1 MIRRRVLHIEKG
13 LACDRDYML
22 LAHLELLGVLERE
35 RKALRRPTEN
45 SLPKFAPR
53 GADRNF
59 GTNSSCFF
67 AVRIFQYESYVTISL
82 NLYANNAASEII
94 PFLFSCDSR
103 VGLGRQRHIRFRPFP
118 VANLRWCNW
127 LNGRLV
133 QRHGRR
139 IRFCRPATTALLP
152 LTLARRDEGHFT
164 RCYGVRERRADNKSR
179 QQSGDQGA
187 VHSSKWISRSY
198 TTSTSILETS
208 DFRNFDRTSASNIL
222 GSTPDGI

>member
-1 MIRRRVLHIEKG
+1 
-13 LACDRDYML
+13 ML
-22 LAHLELLGVLERE
+22 LAHFELLGFLERE

-53 GADRNF
+53 GADGNF

-67 AVRIFQYESYVTISL
+67 AVRIFQYESYVTICFDF
-82 NLYANNAASEII
+82 YANNAASEVI

-103 VGLGRQRHIRFRPFP
+103 LGLGRQRHIRFRPFP
-118 VANLRWCNW
+118 VANLRWCNR

-133 QRHGRR
+133 QRHRRR
-139 IRFCRPATTALLP
+139 IRFDRPASTALLP
-152 LTLARRDEGHFT
+152 LTLASRHEGHFT
-164 RCYGVRERRADNKSR
+164 RCHGVRERRADNKSR

-187 VHSSKWISRSY
+187 VHSSKWISRAY

-208 DFRNFDRTSASNIL
+208 DFRNFDRTSASRFR
-222 GSTPDGI
+222 GSTPPGMQRRHTNCPSS

>member
-1 MIRRRVLHIEKG
+1 
-13 LACDRDYML
+13 ML
-22 LAHLELLGVLERE
+22 LAHFELLGILERE
-35 RKALRRPTEN
+35 RKTLRRPTEN

-53 GADRNF
+53 GANGNF
-59 GTNSSCFF
+59 GTNTSCFL
-67 AVRIFQYESYVTISL
+67 AVGIFEHESYVAVSL

-118 VANLRWCNW
+118 VANLRRRNW

-133 QRHGRR
+133 RRHRRR
-139 IRFCRPATTALLP
+139 IRFCRPSSTALLP
-152 LTLARRDEGHFT
+152 LTLARRHESHFT
-164 RCYGVRERRADNKSR
+164 RCHGVRERRADNNSR
-179 QQSGDQGA
+179 QQSGDQGT
-187 VHSSKWISRSY
+187 VHSSKWISSAY

-222 GSTPDGI
+222 GSTPAGM

>member
-1 MIRRRVLHIEKG
+1 MR
-13 LACDRDYML
+13 LAYF
-22 LAHLELLGVLERE
+22 ELLGFLETE

-45 SLPKFAPR
+45 SLPKLTPY
-53 GADRNF
+53 GADGNF
-59 GTNSSCFF
+59 GTNTSRFLALGILEHECD
-67 AVRIFQYESYVTISL
+67 VTISL

-103 VGLGRQRHIRFRPFP
+103 VGLGRQRHIRFRSFP

-152 LTLARRDEGHFT
+152 LTLASRHEGHFT

-198 TTSTSILETS
+198 TTSTSILETLC
-208 DFRNFDRTSASNIL
+208 FFKLDRTSAS
-222 GSTPDGI
+222 S

>member
-1 MIRRRVLHIEKG
+1 
-13 LACDRDYML
+13 ML
-22 LAHLELLGVLERE
+22 LAHFELLGILERE

-45 SLPKFAPR
+45 SLPKFAPC

-59 GTNSSCFF
+59 GTNTSCFL
-67 AVRIFQYESYVTISL
+67 AVGIFEHESYVAISL

-103 VGLGRQRHIRFRPFP
+103 LGLGRQRHIRFRPFP
-118 VANLRWCNW
+118 VANLRWRNC
-127 LNGRLV
+127 LNSRLV
-133 QRHGRR
+133 RRHRRR
-139 IRFCRPATTALLP
+139 IRFCRPATTAFLA
-152 LTLARRDEGHFT
+152 LTLASRHEGHFT
-164 RCYGVRERRADNKSR
+164 RCHGVRERRADNKSR

-187 VHSSKWISRSY
+187 VHSSKWISRAY

-222 GSTPDGI
+222 GSTPDGM

>member
-1 MIRRRVLHIEKG
+1 
-13 LACDRDYML
+13 ML
-22 LAHLELLGVLERE
+22 LAHFELLGVLETE

-45 SLPKFAPR
+45 SLPKFAPC

-59 GTNSSCFF
+59 GANTSCFL
-67 AVRIFQYESYVTISL
+67 AVGILEHESYVAISL

-139 IRFCRPATTALLP
+139 IRFDRPASTALLP
-152 LTLARRDEGHFT
+152 LTLARRHESHCT
-164 RCYGVRERRADNKSR
+164 RCHGVR
-179 QQSGDQGA
+179 
-187 VHSSKWISRSY
+187 
-198 TTSTSILETS
+198 
-208 DFRNFDRTSASNIL
+208 
-222 GSTPDGI
+222 

>member
-1 MIRRRVLHIEKG
+1 
-13 LACDRDYML
+13 ML
-22 LAHLELLGVLERE
+22 LAHFELLGILERE
-35 RKALRRPTEN
+35 RKTLRRPTEN
-45 SLPKFAPR
+45 SLPKFAPG
-53 GADRNF
+53 GADGNF
-59 GTNSSCFF
+59 GTNTSCFL
-67 AVRIFQYESYVTISL
+67 AVGIFEHESHVAISL
-82 NLYANNAASEII
+82 NLYANNAASENI

-118 VANLRWCNW
+118 VANLRRRNW

-139 IRFCRPATTALLP
+139 IRFCRPSSTALLP
-152 LTLARRDEGHFT
+152 LTFASRHEGHFT
-164 RCYGVRERRADNKSR
+164 RCHGVRERRADNKSR

-187 VHSSKWISRSY
+187 VHTSKWINRAY

-222 GSTPDGI
+222 GSTPAGMYSRNTICPLSS

>member
-1 MIRRRVLHIEKG
+1 
-13 LACDRDYML
+13 ML
-22 LAHLELLGVLERE
+22 LAHFELLGILERE
-35 RKALRRPTEN
+35 RKTLRHPTEN

-53 GADRNF
+53 GADGNF
-59 GTNSSCFF
+59 GTNTSCFL
-67 AVRIFQYESYVTISL
+67 AVGIFEYESYVAVCFDF
-82 NLYANNAASEII
+82 YANNAASEVI

-103 VGLGRQRHIRFRPFP
+103 LGLGRQRHFRFRPLP
-118 VANLRWCNW
+118 LANLRWCNW

-139 IRFCRPATTALLP
+139 IRFCRPASTALLP

-164 RCYGVRERRADNKSR
+164 RCHGVRERRADNKSR
-179 QQSGDQGA
+179 QQSGDQGT
-187 VHSSKWISRSY
+187 VHSSKWISSAY

-222 GSTPDGI
+222 GSTPAGM